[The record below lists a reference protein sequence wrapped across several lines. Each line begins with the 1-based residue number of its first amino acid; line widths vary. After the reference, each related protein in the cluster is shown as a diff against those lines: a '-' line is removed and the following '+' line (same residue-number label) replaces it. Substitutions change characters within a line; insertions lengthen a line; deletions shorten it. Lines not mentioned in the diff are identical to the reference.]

1 MIKYNLKCN
10 NNHNFDSWFSTSQD
24 YEKLKKKKLLSCPAC
39 NSSKIQKSIMSPNL
53 SYNKSKE
60 KDKKIAKFHKE
71 LKTKIKS
78 LQKYIEKNCDNVGEN
93 FVQEA
98 RKIHYDDK
106 KSRGIY
112 GTANPDQIKEL
123 AEEGIEFSSIP
134 WIEKKEH

>member
-24 YEKLKKKKLLSCPAC
+24 YEKLKKKKLLSCPEC
-39 NSSKIQKSIMSPNL
+39 NSPKIQKSIMSRNL

-60 KDKKIAKFHKE
+60 KDKKNAKFYKE

-93 FVQEA
+93 FAHEA

-112 GTANPDQIKEL
+112 GTASSEQMKEL
-123 AEEGIEFSSIP
+123 AEEGIEVSSIP
-134 WIEKKEH
+134 WAGKKEH